1 MTKKRILTT
10 SVVVVVLGVLVYLQ
24 VEHWRSFDWARFRAA
39 SHVHPLQI
47 VIAVALI
54 YLTYIL
60 RAMRWQVFL
69 EPVCQAHMEG
79 LVPATFIGFAGLA
92 LLGRPGEFIRPYLIA
107 KKEDVTV
114 SSQIGVWTVERIF
127 DTGAFTVL
135 MAIDVFFSAKIKAN
149 PYVGKFQLAAVV
161 LCVLVAFMTL
171 VAVMIRRRGPQ
182 VAKFLHGVTSKVST
196 GLAHHVDQ
204 KVRAFGEG
212 LNTVASARSFAKL
225 VVLSLAIWF
234 LIALAYREVTHSYPP
249 DPGEKVVEQGPPS
262 VDVETAKLA
271 DVPELAGQPLGP
283 YAVEELQPAL
293 RAKGYD
299 LIEYKGDLWLSRKGK
314 RLKKVGD
321 HPHLSNMDVDHV
333 LLLMG
338 FSMIG
343 SVAQLPA
350 VGGGS
355 QLAVISALQVIY
367 GIPPE
372 AAVSCGILLWLV
384 TFMACIPTGLYFA
397 HRGHLSLRKLSAE
410 SHKEEAREEQAEPL
424 LAGSNPHVFP
434 TTAADDAVDGERPR
448 AARQEPQP
456 PQPHQP

>member
-10 SVVVVVLGVLVYLQ
+10 SVVVVVLGLLIYLQ

-60 RAMRWQVFL
+60 RAVRWQVFL
-69 EPVCQAHMEG
+69 EPACRARSQN
-79 LVPATFIGFAGLA
+79 LVPATFIGFTGLA

-135 MAIDVFFSAKIKAN
+135 MAIDVFFSGKIKAN
-149 PYVGKFQLAAVV
+149 PYVGKFQWAAII
-161 LCVLVAFMTL
+161 LCGLVAFMAL

-212 LNTVASARSFAKL
+212 LNTVASAKSFAKL
-225 VVLSLAIWF
+225 VALSLAIWF
-234 LIALAYREVTHSYPP
+234 LIALAYREVAHSYPP
-249 DPGEKVVEQGPPS
+249 EPGEKVVEAGPPS

-271 DVPELAGQPLGP
+271 DLPELAGQPLAP
-283 YAVEELQPAL
+283 DTVDELQPAL
-293 RAKGYD
+293 HAKGYEVN
-299 LIEYKGDLWLSRKGK
+299 EYQGELWLSRKGK

-321 HPHLSNMDVDHV
+321 RPHLSNMDVSHV

-372 AAVSCGILLWLV
+372 AAVSCGMLLWLV
-384 TFMACIPTGLYFA
+384 TFMACIPVGLFFA

-410 SHKEEAREEQAEPL
+410 SHKEEEREEQAEPL
-424 LAGSNPHVFP
+424 LAGSNPHGFP
-434 TTAADDAVDGERPR
+434 TTTPDDAVDGERPHSTR
-448 AARQEPQP
+448 PEPRPRQP
-456 PQPHQP
+456 

>member
-10 SVVVVVLGVLVYLQ
+10 SAVVAILGVLVYFQ

-54 YLTYIL
+54 YLTYVL
-60 RAMRWQVFL
+60 RAVRWQVFL
-69 EPVCQAHMEG
+69 EPVCQARSQN
-79 LVPATFIGFAGLA
+79 LVPATFIGFTGLA

-149 PYVGKFQLAAVV
+149 PYVGKFQWAAVV
-161 LCVLVAFMTL
+161 LCVLVAFMAL

-182 VAKFLHGVTSKVST
+182 VAKFLHGMTSKVST

-204 KVRAFGEG
+204 KVRSFGEG
-212 LNTVASARSFAKL
+212 LNTVASAKSFAKL
-225 VVLSLAIWF
+225 VALSLAIWF

-249 DPGEKVVEQGPPS
+249 DPGQQVVEQGPPS
-262 VDVETAKLA
+262 VDVETAEKA
-271 DVPELAGQPLGP
+271 DLPELAGQPLGP
-283 YAVEELQPAL
+283 DTVDLLEPAL
-293 RAKGYD
+293 QAKGFG
-299 LIEYKGDLWLSRKGK
+299 IKEVNGNFWLTRKGK
-314 RLKKVGD
+314 LIKKIGD
-321 HPHLSNMDVDHV
+321 RPHLSNMDVDHV

-355 QLAVISALQVIY
+355 QLAVITALQVIY

-384 TFMACIPTGLYFA
+384 TFMACIPVGLFYA
-397 HRGHLSLRKLSAE
+397 HRGHLSLRKLSAA
-410 SHKEEAREEQAEPL
+410 SHEEEEREEEPAEPS
-424 LAGSNPHVFP
+424 LAGENRHQLPQKP
-434 TTAADDAVDGERPR
+434 TK
-448 AARQEPQP
+448 Q
-456 PQPHQP
+456 

>member
-10 SVVVVVLGVLVYLQ
+10 SVVVVVLGLLVYFQ

-47 VIAVALI
+47 VIAVILI
-54 YLTYIL
+54 YLTYVL
-60 RAMRWQVFL
+60 RAVRWQVFL
-69 EPVCQAHMEG
+69 EPVCQARSRN
-79 LVPATFIGFAGLA
+79 LVPATFIGFTGLA

-149 PYVGKFQLAAVV
+149 PYVGKFQWAAVI
-161 LCVLVAFMTL
+161 LCLLVALMAL

-182 VAKFLHGVTSKVST
+182 VAKYLHGITSKVST
-196 GLAHHVDQ
+196 GLAQHVDQ

-212 LNTVASARSFAKL
+212 LNTVAGPKSFAKL
-225 VVLSLAIWF
+225 VALSLAIWF
-234 LIALAYREVTHSYPP
+234 LIALAYREVAHSYPP
-249 DPGEKVVEQGPPS
+249 DPGERVVEQGPPS
-262 VDVETAKLA
+262 VDVETAKKA
-271 DVPELAGQPLGP
+271 DLPELAGQPVD
-283 YAVEELQPAL
+283 ADTIELLKPAL
-293 RAKGYD
+293 KAKGFGVR
-299 LIEYKGDLWLSRKGK
+299 EEKGQFWLTRKGK
-314 RLKKVGD
+314 AVKRIGD
-321 HPHLSNMDVDHV
+321 HPHLSNMDVAHV

-384 TFMACIPTGLYFA
+384 TFMACIPIGLVFA

-410 SHKEEAREEQAEPL
+410 SHKEEEREEQAQSL
-424 LAGSNPHVFP
+424 LAGNNPRGLS
-434 TTAADDAVDGERPR
+434 TTAPDDAADGERAHR
-448 AARQEPQP
+448 AQQEPRSQQP
-456 PQPHQP
+456 RQP